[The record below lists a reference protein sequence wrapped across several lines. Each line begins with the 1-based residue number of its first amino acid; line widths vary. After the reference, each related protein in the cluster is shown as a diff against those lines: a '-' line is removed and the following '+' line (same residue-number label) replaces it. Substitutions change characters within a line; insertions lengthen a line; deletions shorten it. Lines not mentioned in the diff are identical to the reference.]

1 MTRKKIS
8 TPNFDSI
15 QPRECINGKLRRL
28 HRLLN
33 SAYES
38 KFRSYGLRGSM
49 LSILFMVGKNPGI
62 NQKTIADA
70 FVLDQS
76 TMSRDLKRLSDK
88 GWLEINKGEDAR
100 HSELALTKAGY
111 ELVEELSPIWQQTHE
126 TVARILGTYNVQQ
139 LDVVMHAIREHFQEI
154 ND

>member
-1 MTRKKIS
+1 MNREKIS

-15 QPRECINGKLRRL
+15 HPRECINGKLRRL

-33 SAYES
+33 SAYEN
-38 KFRSYGLRGSM
+38 KFRPYGLRGSM

-62 NQKTIADA
+62 NQKSIADA

-76 TMSRDLKRLSDK
+76 TMSRDLKRLADK
-88 GWLEINKGEDAR
+88 GWLDIKKGEDAR
-100 HSELALTKAGY
+100 NSELSLTRSGY
-111 ELVEELSPIWQQTHE
+111 ALVEELSPIWQKTHE
-126 TVARILGTYNVQQ
+126 TVERILGTYNVQQ
-139 LDVVMHAIREHFQEI
+139 LDVVMNAIREHFQEI